1 MVIGFSGLLFFLL
14 IGFVLTRIY
23 LRFLRIAYI
32 DDSFLYISK
41 IDSTETTI
49 PLDKIKSVEYS
60 SFPASTKTE
69 RFILIK
75 YYDEK
80 MTLKKVL
87 INPAHLDIG
96 ITDLHGIKIFWDSL
110 KKKLKI
116 TWRLIILWQ
125 IGCRMHGGA
134 K

>member
-87 INPAHLDIG
+87 INPAHLDRDSRFKWNKNILG
-96 ITDLHGIKIFWDSL
+96 LIKG
-110 KKKLKI
+110 KI
-116 TWRLIILWQ
+116 KNYTEFNNS
-125 IGCRMHGGA
+125 MA
-134 K
+134 NKA